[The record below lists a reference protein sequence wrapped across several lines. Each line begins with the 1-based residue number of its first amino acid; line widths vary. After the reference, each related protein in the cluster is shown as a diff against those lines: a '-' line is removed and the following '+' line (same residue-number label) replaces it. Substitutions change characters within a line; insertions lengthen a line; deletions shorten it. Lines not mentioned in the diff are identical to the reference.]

1 MLVVMPDALHA
12 GAAEIEQNVF
22 GQRAEIRAYQ
32 AESQADIPPKV
43 WMDADALMIW
53 GRLRCDKEMLERV
66 PNCKIVIRMGVG
78 FDAFHSFRFA

>member
-32 AESQADIPPKV
+32 TKKCWKGCRTARSLSGWALASMPLILKRPETVGSQLAMSQTMESP
-43 WMDADALMIW
+43 M
-53 GRLRCDKEMLERV
+53 
-66 PNCKIVIRMGVG
+66 
-78 FDAFHSFRFA
+78 